1 MEEMNTMKIDTIRSL
16 IDQKLKKIMPH
27 GSGEEK
33 PKIGRKI
40 SYAILNGEFKL
51 YNVSLTISL

>member
-1 MEEMNTMKIDTIRSL
+1 MKIDTIRSL